1 MLGCGLPRI
10 DILGTR
16 VNRRTN
22 MLRGAVGGAI
32 LIALGII
39 IVIGVLSG
47 GG

>member
-1 MLGCGLPRI
+1 
-10 DILGTR
+10 
-16 VNRRTN
+16 VNRRTH
-22 MLRGAVGGAI
+22 MIRGALGWGI